1 MARFARRVTVTVA
14 ALATLIAFVGTAAVA
29 APALVNPGFEAGLAG
44 WKARGDAA
52 ASVVEAGG
60 HTGASRLT
68 HASTSDYRVETA
80 QQLSGIANGDYTLR
94 AWVRSSGDQRSADLV
109 LRGCGPGS
117 PRLALP
123 RTGGAADPW
132 VQVALGVRVSRH
144 ACTIVLA
151 SAGGPG
157 AWLQMDD
164 VSFTRGRHDGRL
176 PIRGADV
183 SHLTKNVDHGAVYRD
198 AHGRVADPLGLL
210 EANGVNYAR
219 LKVWVDPADG
229 YNGKADVLRKARWA
243 HARGMQLLI
252 DFHYSDA
259 WADPGKQNKP
269 AAWAALPFDQLRQAL
284 YDHTYDVLSA
294 LRRQGTPAAMAQV
307 GNEINGGL
315 LWPDGRWD
323 NWDGLAAL
331 LTAGGQ
337 AVRAASPSTK
347 IVLHLAEGG
356 NNGGHRWWFDNAVAR
371 DVPFDVIAV
380 SHYTYWHGTLGAL
393 QANLLDLST
402 RYGKPVMVTET
413 AYGFTTAEQDHEANI
428 FTQALADTAG
438 WPATPAGQAQALRDL
453 CTTVAAVPGA
463 LGIFYWEPTWTAV
476 DGAGWDPAD
485 PTSGDGWENQ
495 ALFDYAGRALPAM
508 RVFKEF

>member
-331 LTAGGQ
+331 LT
-337 AVRAASPSTK
+337 
-347 IVLHLAEGG
+347 
-356 NNGGHRWWFDNAVAR
+356 
-371 DVPFDVIAV
+371 
-380 SHYTYWHGTLGAL
+380 
-393 QANLLDLST
+393 
-402 RYGKPVMVTET
+402 
-413 AYGFTTAEQDHEANI
+413 
-428 FTQALADTAG
+428 
-438 WPATPAGQAQALRDL
+438 
-453 CTTVAAVPGA
+453 
-463 LGIFYWEPTWTAV
+463 
-476 DGAGWDPAD
+476 
-485 PTSGDGWENQ
+485 
-495 ALFDYAGRALPAM
+495 
-508 RVFKEF
+508 